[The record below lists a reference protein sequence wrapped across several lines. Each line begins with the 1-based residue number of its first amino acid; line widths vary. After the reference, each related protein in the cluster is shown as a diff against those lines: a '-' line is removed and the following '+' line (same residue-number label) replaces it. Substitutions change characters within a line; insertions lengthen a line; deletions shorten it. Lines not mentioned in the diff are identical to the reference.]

1 MFGDNQIEVKL
12 KIENEYMINQVR
24 KWFGKNIK
32 IKEQDNCFYG
42 YLTTSEMSIIY
53 WALQYCEN
61 VEIVEP
67 LSTREKMKKFA
78 KTLTERY
85 K

>member
-1 MFGDNQIEVKL
+1 
-12 KIENEYMINQVR
+12 MINQVR

-78 KTLTERY
+78 ETLTERY